1 MKLEMRAAQEGD
13 REFARLAHHAAY
25 RDVVERQFGP
35 WDEASQDD
43 FFAAGTGIPA
53 RRRLSLLMAHPV
65 AIASLNVAPRISTF
79 VNW

>member
-13 REFARLAHHAAY
+13 MEFARLAHHAAY

-43 FFAAGTGIPA
+43 FFAADWDPA
-53 RRRLSLLMAHPV
+53 RRRLSLLTAHPV